1 MSTFSIDDYKVSD
14 DWYDKVKQNS
24 QYLHEI
30 VRKGNRVLK
39 SSPSIDGYK
48 LPDDWQWPELL
59 LDKAKRASEEL
70 TIPLTKEKGK
80 NNMSKD
86 IKVGDTAKFVGTVKE
101 IQYNSAGV
109 PSGYIVVDET
119 TGIGSPIPA
128 VVTDK
133 VDIYPEL
140 PESIGKII
148 RDNYELLALADK
160 NYVTIDTEGLSYVDF
175 LVDLI
180 NTIDNDVDYD
190 WVEDNESDLYNAY
203 TYGYTVAKGDL
214 YLYPVLNTRNLYF
227 YKDKTGEQ
235 ITPESKLQVSEFNG
249 GYTEAFLFT
258 KDELETLNVSLSDA
272 QVWAG

>member
-1 MSTFSIDDYKVSD
+1 MSIFSTDDYKVSD

-70 TIPLTKEKGK
+70 SIPLVKEKE
-80 NNMSKD
+80 NNTMSKD
-86 IKVGDTAKFVGTVKE
+86 IKVGDTAKFIGVVKE

-109 PSGYIVVDET
+109 PSGYVVVDDA

-133 VDIYPEL
+133 VDIHPEL
-140 PESIGKII
+140 PEPIAKII
-148 RDNYELLALADK
+148 RDNYDVLALADK
-160 NYVTIDTEGLSYVDF
+160 NYIAIDIKGVSYVEF
-175 LVDLI
+175 LTTMAD
-180 NTIDNDVDYD
+180 NSTISTFE
-190 WVEDNESDLYNAY
+190 WIKDNESDLYNAY
-203 TYGYTVAKGDL
+203 TYGYTVAKEDF
-214 YLYPVLNTRNLYF
+214 YLYPVPNTKNLYF
-227 YKDKTGEQ
+227 YKTAPDDQ
-235 ITPESKLQVSEFNG
+235 ITPDSELNVSEG
-249 GYTEAFLFT
+249 DDGHTELFLFT
-258 KDELETLNVSLSDA
+258 KDELETLHVSLSDA
-272 QVWAG
+272 RVWEG

>member
-1 MSTFSIDDYKVSD
+1 MSAFSTD
-14 DWYDKVKQNS
+14 DWDDRVKQNFR
-24 QYLHEI
+24 YLRQI

-70 TIPLTKEKGK
+70 FIPLTKEKEK
-80 NNMSKD
+80 NVMSKD

-101 IQYNSAGV
+101 IQYNQNGE
-109 PSGYIVVDET
+109 PSGYVVVDET

-180 NTIDNDVDYD
+180 NTINNDVDYD

-203 TYGYTVAKGDL
+203 TYGYTVAKKDF
-214 YLYPVLNTRNLYF
+214 YLYPVPNTKNLYF
-227 YKDKTGEQ
+227 CKTAPDDQ
-235 ITPESKLQVSEFNG
+235 ITPDSELNVSEFDDG
-249 GYTEAFLFT
+249 HTELFFFT
-258 KDELETLNVSLSDA
+258 KDELETLHVSLSDA
-272 QVWAG
+272 QVWEG

>member
-1 MSTFSIDDYKVSD
+1 MSTFSTD
-14 DWYDKVKQNS
+14 DWDDRVKQNFR
-24 QYLHEI
+24 YLRQI
-30 VRKGNRVLK
+30 VRKGNKVLK
-39 SSPSIDGYK
+39 ASPSIDGYR

-59 LDKAKRASEEL
+59 LDKAKRSSEEL
-70 TIPLTKEKGK
+70 VIPLKKEKEK
-80 NNMSKD
+80 SVMSNK

-101 IQYNSAGV
+101 IQYNQNGE
-109 PSGYIVVDET
+109 PSGYVVVDET

-133 VDIYPEL
+133 VDIHPKL

-180 NTIDNDVDYD
+180 NTIDNNVDYD

-203 TYGYTVAKGDL
+203 TYGYTVAKKDF